1 MSGTIGTSI
10 KNLRIAQQVTQADLA
25 KAVGISVQAV
35 SKWECGGTPDI
46 QLLPAI
52 ADFFDVTIDQ
62 LFGRDS
68 NESTNIS
75 HLVVKSME
83 RTQQNEKMLKAMNVC
98 WSVFKGL
105 TAIPCITN
113 TAMAETEDTD
123 KVNAECTRCRV
134 ASNDYTAYV
143 CADPERFSFFMIKEP
158 DKGYSSLLLS
168 ADDYSKVFSYLS
180 DPEAMSVLLFLC
192 RRESSPFSKPFSAGY
207 VCKALN
213 ISLENVK
220 KHLKKYVKF
229 GWFRNA
235 SVELAEGEVTLYTS
249 WLNESMLAFL
259 YYAAEVTYNFKLWH
273 MSNTNIRQKPMIT

>member
-123 KVNAECTRCRV
+123 KVNAECTCLCDD
-134 ASNDYTAYV
+134 S
-143 CADPERFSFFMIKEP
+143 
-158 DKGYSSLLLS
+158 YSISP
-168 ADDYSKVFSYLS
+168 SYKC
-180 DPEAMSVLLFLC
+180 F
-192 RRESSPFSKPFSAGY
+192 
-207 VCKALN
+207 
-213 ISLENVK
+213 
-220 KHLKKYVKF
+220 
-229 GWFRNA
+229 
-235 SVELAEGEVTLYTS
+235 
-249 WLNESMLAFL
+249 
-259 YYAAEVTYNFKLWH
+259 
-273 MSNTNIRQKPMIT
+273 